1 MKKRLLLA
9 SQRIEVGALIK
20 RSNLN
25 ARAFRWAV
33 AESET
38 TNGAQVTRL
47 EYAPARTHAFFQFDR
62 YRHQHYALYAW
73 GDGEVC
79 EEHFVGSWP
88 HQVVHVARWVAGLE
102 HPPRPGGGPAIH

>member
-1 MKKRLLLA
+1 MKKRLLHA
-9 SQRIEVGALIK
+9 SQRIEVGALIR
-20 RSNLN
+20 RSSLN

-47 EYAPARTHAFFQFDR
+47 EYARAHAFFQFDR

-73 GDGEVC
+73 RDGEAC
-79 EEHFVGSWP
+79 EEHFPGTWP
-88 HQVVHVARWVAGLE
+88 HQVRHVARWVAGLE
-102 HPPRPGGGPAIH
+102 HELMDAGDPVPR

>member
-1 MKKRLLLA
+1 
-9 SQRIEVGALIK
+9 
-20 RSNLN
+20 LN

-47 EYAPARTHAFFQFDR
+47 EYVRARSHAFFQFDR
-62 YRHQHYALYAW
+62 YRHQHYALYGW
-73 GDGEVC
+73 GDGAAC

-88 HQVVHVARWVAGLE
+88 QQVRHVARWVAGLE
-102 HPPRPGGGPAIH
+102 HQLSPDGDQAIH

>member
-1 MKKRLLLA
+1 
-9 SQRIEVGALIK
+9 
-20 RSNLN
+20 LN

-38 TNGAQVTRL
+38 TNGARVTRL
-47 EYAPARTHAFFQFDR
+47 EYAGARLHAFFQFDR

-73 GDGEVC
+73 GEGEAC

-88 HQVVHVARWVAGLE
+88 QQVRHVARWVAGLE
-102 HPPRPGGGPAIH
+102 HHLDNGGDRATH

>member
-1 MKKRLLLA
+1 
-9 SQRIEVGALIK
+9 
-20 RSNLN
+20 LN

-33 AESET
+33 VESET

-47 EYAPARTHAFFQFDR
+47 EYARARSRAFFQFDR

-73 GDGEVC
+73 GDGEAF

-88 HQVVHVARWVAGLE
+88 QQVRHVTRWVAGLA
-102 HPPRPGGGPAIH
+102 HQLVHDVGPATH

>member
-1 MKKRLLLA
+1 VKKKLLLA
-9 SQRIEVGALIK
+9 AQRIEVGALI
-20 RSNLN
+20 RTSSLN
-25 ARAFRWAV
+25 GRAFRWAV

-47 EYAPARTHAFFQFDR
+47 EYAGERVRAFFQFDR

-73 GDGEVC
+73 GNGEGC

-88 HQVVHVARWVAGLE
+88 QQVRHLARWVAGLK
-102 HPPRPGGGPAIH
+102 HHRDNGGNPATH